1 MRTDK
6 RMVIYYN
13 YEGYEIEATVY
24 KDNSVEVECES
35 EEFRDI
41 VYDLLNE
48 ELDLKITSYR
58 IIQLEEMIHDYIHFR

>member
-1 MRTDK
+1 MGTNK

-13 YEGYEIEATVY
+13 YEDYEIEATVY

-48 ELDLKITSYR
+48 ELDLKITDYTMKE
-58 IIQLEEMIHDYIHFR
+58 LEEMIHDYIHFR